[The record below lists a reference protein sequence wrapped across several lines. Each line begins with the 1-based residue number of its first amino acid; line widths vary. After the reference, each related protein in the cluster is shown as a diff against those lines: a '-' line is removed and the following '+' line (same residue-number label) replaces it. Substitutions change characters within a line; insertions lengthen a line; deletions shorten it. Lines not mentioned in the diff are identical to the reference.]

1 MVAIYNL
8 VAQKASESSRRRR
21 KGMATAATTG
31 PSARTSNSAKLGWA
45 LSGLAILFLGT
56 DAGAKLLV
64 PAMMAAYTPPQL
76 RIPADPAFYRL
87 LGTILALCT
96 TLYAV
101 PRTALL
107 GAILLTGYLGGAIAS
122 HLSAGSPLLSSTL
135 FGVYL
140 GLAVWGGLWLR
151 DPRVRALLPLRD

>member
-1 MVAIYNL
+1 
-8 VAQKASESSRRRR
+8 
-21 KGMATAATTG
+21 MATAAMDKE
-31 PSARTSNSAKLGWA
+31 SAKSRTPVSTKLGWL

-76 RIPADPAFYRL
+76 RIPTDADFYRS
-87 LGTILALCT
+87 LGTILGFCT
-96 TLYAV
+96 IIYAI
-101 PRTALL
+101 PRTAFL
-107 GAILLTGYLGGAIAS
+107 GAVLLTGYLGGAVAT
-122 HLSAGSPLLSSTL
+122 HLSAGSPLLSNTL

-151 DPRVRALLPLRD
+151 EPRLRVLLPLRG

>member
-1 MVAIYNL
+1 MT
-8 VAQKASESSRRRR
+8 
-21 KGMATAATTG
+21 TAAIVER
-31 PSARTSNSAKLGWA
+31 SAQQSRPLSATIGYA
-45 LSGLAILFLGT
+45 LSGVAVLFLGL

-76 RIPADPAFYRL
+76 RIPTDPGLYRL

-96 TLYAV
+96 ALYV
-101 PRTALL
+101 IPRTAFL
-107 GAILLTGYLGGAIAS
+107 GAVLLTGYLGGAIAI

-151 DPRVRALLPLRD
+151 DSRVRALLPLRD